1 MKAKGV
7 GRALTTLGLL
17 ALPEPKVFLQRQVAQ
32 AQHAAKRAALGM
44 ASLAAAGFLFF
55 FALIWMT
62 IGGYTALQ
70 QNLTRPQAA
79 MGVAVV
85 LILFGV
91 GAILLKKFAFTKKRA
106 WGT

>member
-1 MKAKGV
+1 MRSKGL

-32 AQHAAKRAALGM
+32 AQDATKRFALGL
-44 ASLAAAGFLFF
+44 ASLGAAAFLFL
-55 FALIWMT
+55 FAIIWAS

-70 QNLTRPQAA
+70 QNWTRPQAA
-79 MGVAVV
+79 MGVAGV
-85 LILFGV
+85 LVILGV